1 MLGFVVLTWAVI
13 VGSSN
18 AVNLTDGLD
27 GLAIMP
33 TVLVGS
39 ALGIFAYVVGRV
51 DYSKYLLF
59 PYIPGA
65 GELLVICAAIAGAGL
80 AFLWFNAY
88 PAQVFMGDV
97 GALALGGAGYDRCDR
112 ASGNRAVH
120 YGWRV
125 CGGNL
130 VGDVAGDLVQVH
142 QETLRTRQTNISY
155 GTAAP
160 SL

>member
-1 MLGFVVLTWAVI
+1 VPSSEVSYPLGVFGFVALTWLVI

-33 TVLVGS
+33 TVMVGS

-65 GELLVICAAIAGAGL
+65 SELMVLCAAIAGAGL

-97 GALALGGAGYDRCDR
+97 GALALGGALGTI
-112 ASGNRAVH
+112 AVIV
-120 YGWRV
+120 RQEIV
-125 CGGNL
+125 LFIMGGCAFVKRL
-130 VGDVAGDLVQVH
+130 RDDSGDLVKY
-142 QETLRTRQTNISY
+142 TN
-155 GTAAP
+155 GFMEKAT
-160 SL
+160 